1 MNKFYFYRSLAR
13 EQIQQ
18 LQTDGWLDRQSRTM
32 VTEFT
37 LYNPPSNLFTSVKLV
52 LELSPIGQAFT
63 SASVMSTHL
72 FRYVTG
78 WDNFVL
84 ACEVGIILQNL

>member
-1 MNKFYFYRSLAR
+1 
-13 EQIQQ
+13 
-18 LQTDGWLDRQSRTM
+18 M

-37 LYNPPSNLFTSVKLV
+37 LYNPPANLFTSVKLV
-52 LELSPIGQAFT
+52 ADLSPVGRVFT

-84 ACEVGIILQNL
+84 ACEVIISARRKQKQG

>member
-1 MNKFYFYRSLAR
+1 MAEKQLD
-13 EQIQQ
+13 Q
-18 LQTDGWLDRQSRTM
+18 LQSGGWLDRQSRLVVM
-32 VTEFT
+32 EFT

-52 LELSPIGQAFT
+52 LDLSPIGQTFT
-63 SASVMSTHL
+63 SATVMSTNL

-84 ACEVGIILQNL
+84 ACEV